1 MTATDT
7 MTGHQDDTVPA
18 NQDDTIEAK
27 QGDTKRKQ
35 LWRQHN
41 VTRAR
46 DHAADEASAAAAGV
60 GLSALRKQAV
70 FHFDVQRH
78 PLLPVM
84 LRCLGFSATGSI
96 EEDQTLLEGL
106 QPPAS
111 SAEKTGSSGAHHV
124 RKFRGGDRGPST
136 HWIQRWLSESPEDR
150 KAHAEFNEEYL
161 RLLRDVV
168 LPQLAD
174 PRGLL
179 FQRRPTFRC
188 HVAGGGEATGVA
200 HRDVDNGHPSAE
212 INYWLPLT
220 RVGGSNSLYSESAPG
235 RADYAPFESEYG
247 QLTRFWGA
255 QCMHYTLPNE
265 TERTRVSFDVSGRH
279 SNPGASLSL
288 CGRLADPVIASR
300 SVSSAS
306 CRARATSR
314 GSVRAA
320 EQTLTGRASSTARW
334 TPWVTS
340 PETGEAFVVC
350 SGSMRQ
356 KVLRVSSPAN
366 FAGARRTAVDEHG
379 RRTRTVMSEP
389 ENLMV
394 AEVPD
399 NDENSLLGDKTHIR
413 KTLVRHIVTSIMADI
428 SDGRRFE
435 DLDILELGAGD
446 GFLVRSYAEVYAE
459 GGGGGLPNLVQ
470 TDTDPQHD
478 EVSRCAD
485 TYASVWYTRGA
496 GKLAQGPRPLTV
508 RSWHARLDL
517 QRLDT
522 VLHTGGAARDI

>member
-150 KAHAEFNEEYL
+150 KAHAEFNEEYQ

-279 SNPGASLSL
+279 SNPGASLSR

-478 EVSRCAD
+478 EVSRCC
-485 TYASVWYTRGA
+485 
-496 GKLAQGPRPLTV
+496 
-508 RSWHARLDL
+508 
-517 QRLDT
+517 
-522 VLHTGGAARDI
+522 

>member
-1 MTATDT
+1 MTAMEAERNT
-7 MTGHQDDTVPA
+7 MTGHRGDTVPA
-18 NQDDTIEAK
+18 NQGDTTMAKQSDTIEAK

-35 LWRQHN
+35 LWRQYN

-84 LRCLGFSATGSI
+84 LRCLGFNATGSI

-111 SAEKTGSSGAHHV
+111 SAERTGCSGAHHV

-247 QLTRFWGA
+247 QVTRFWGA

-265 TERTRVSFDVSGRH
+265 TDRTRVSFDVSAIRTRKPPPFPLSDWLTPIAALCQFRVVPRSCYVEGECAGGRGDPYR
-279 SNPGASLSL
+279 PGEFYGEMDAL
-288 CGRLADPVIASR
+288 GNV
-300 SVSSAS
+300 
-306 CRARATSR
+306 
-314 GSVRAA
+314 
-320 EQTLTGRASSTARW
+320 
-334 TPWVTS
+334 
-340 PETGEAFVVC
+340 TGERS
-350 SGSMRQ
+350 SGYS
-356 KVLRVSSPAN
+356 
-366 FAGARRTAVDEHG
+366 F
-379 RRTRTVMSEP
+379 
-389 ENLMV
+389 
-394 AEVPD
+394 
-399 NDENSLLGDKTHIR
+399 
-413 KTLVRHIVTSIMADI
+413 
-428 SDGRRFE
+428 
-435 DLDILELGAGD
+435 
-446 GFLVRSYAEVYAE
+446 
-459 GGGGGLPNLVQ
+459 
-470 TDTDPQHD
+470 
-478 EVSRCAD
+478 
-485 TYASVWYTRGA
+485 
-496 GKLAQGPRPLTV
+496 
-508 RSWHARLDL
+508 
-517 QRLDT
+517 
-522 VLHTGGAARDI
+522 

>member
-1 MTATDT
+1 MTTIEVNRDT
-7 MTGHQDDTVPA
+7 TTQSS
-18 NQDDTIEAK
+18 DTIEAK

-106 QPPAS
+106 QPPA
-111 SAEKTGSSGAHHV
+111 ERTGSSGAHHV

-265 TERTRVSFDVSGRH
+265 TDRTRVSFDVSGRH
-279 SNPGASLSL
+279 SNPGATSSPSV
-288 CGRLADPVIASR
+288 RLADAGIASR
-300 SVSSAS
+300 SASSAS

-314 GSVRAA
+314 GSARAA
-320 EQTLTGRASSTARW
+320 GATLTGRASSTARW
-334 TPWVTS
+334 TPWATS
-340 PETGEAFVVC
+340 PENDRRVEVC
-350 SGSMRQ
+350 S
-356 KVLRVSSPAN
+356 L
-366 FAGARRTAVDEHG
+366 
-379 RRTRTVMSEP
+379 
-389 ENLMV
+389 
-394 AEVPD
+394 
-399 NDENSLLGDKTHIR
+399 
-413 KTLVRHIVTSIMADI
+413 
-428 SDGRRFE
+428 
-435 DLDILELGAGD
+435 
-446 GFLVRSYAEVYAE
+446 
-459 GGGGGLPNLVQ
+459 
-470 TDTDPQHD
+470 
-478 EVSRCAD
+478 
-485 TYASVWYTRGA
+485 
-496 GKLAQGPRPLTV
+496 
-508 RSWHARLDL
+508 
-517 QRLDT
+517 
-522 VLHTGGAARDI
+522 